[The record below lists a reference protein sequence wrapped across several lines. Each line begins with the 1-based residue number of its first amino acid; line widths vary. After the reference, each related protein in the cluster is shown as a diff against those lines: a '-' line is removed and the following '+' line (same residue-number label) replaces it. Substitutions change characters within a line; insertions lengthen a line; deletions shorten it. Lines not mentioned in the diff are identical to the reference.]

1 MTISVRPANCR
12 RDVMAIGARWSRW
25 VVVASVALVS
35 AAQLLPDPAYDGVML
50 CLVAAGLLAGLPH
63 GAFDHRIGAVLTG
76 WPTSVVAAGYAMVA
90 ALALLLLTV
99 AGPFALVAVLT
110 LSLAHFALGELE
122 AVRESTDWN
131 PAGVQAVAVGV
142 AGTGALL
149 LPLARA
155 GPELT
160 EVAASLSPGLGV
172 LLVDGGVR
180 TALAGVWGL
189 AAVVAVVAAL
199 RAHQYLVA
207 LDVFLVGALGALAP
221 PLVAFALWFGGWHA
235 LRHCARLLSV
245 DTDSAALLTQ
255 GQPARAM
262 RVLARAAM
270 WPTVAAVGVL
280 TGLVVRTATDPSA
293 AVAQT
298 LLVLL
303 ALTVPHMLVVLWLD
317 RRRPVRT

>member
-1 MTISVRPANCR
+1 
-12 RDVMAIGARWSRW
+12 MATVARWSRW

-35 AAQLLPDPAYDGVML
+35 AARLLPDPAYDGVVL
-50 CLVAAGLLAGLPH
+50 GLVAAGLLAGLPH
-63 GAFDHRIGAVLTG
+63 GSIDHRIGAVLTG

-90 ALALLLLTV
+90 ALALLLLMV
-99 AGPFALVAVLT
+99 AGPIALVAVLT
-110 LSLAHFALGELE
+110 LSVVHFALGELE
-122 AVRESTDWN
+122 AVSESTGWK

-149 LPLARA
+149 LPLARS
-155 GPELT
+155 GPELA

-172 LLVDGGVR
+172 LLADGGVR
-180 TALAGVWGL
+180 AALVGVWGL

-199 RAHQYLVA
+199 RAHQHQVA

-221 PLVAFALWFGGWHA
+221 PLVAFAVWFGGWHA

-245 DTDSAALLTQ
+245 DTDSAALLEQ
-255 GQPARAM
+255 GQPARAI
-262 RVLARAAM
+262 RVLARAAL
-270 WPTVAAVGVL
+270 WPTVAAVVVL
-280 TGLVVRTATDPSA
+280 AGLVVGTAADSSA

-317 RRRPVRT
+317 RRQPVRI

>member
-1 MTISVRPANCR
+1 M
-12 RDVMAIGARWSRW
+12 GARWSRW

-35 AAQLLPDPAYDGVML
+35 AVQLLPDPAYDGVVL
-50 CLVAAGLLAGLPH
+50 GLVAAGLLAGLPH
-63 GAFDHRIGAVLTG
+63 GALDHRIGAVLTG

-110 LSLAHFALGELE
+110 LSVAHFALGELE
-122 AVRESTDWN
+122 AVRESTDWE

-155 GPELT
+155 GPELA

-172 LLVDGGVR
+172 LLADGGVR
-180 TALAGVWGL
+180 AALAGVWGL

-199 RAHQYLVA
+199 RAHQYRVA

-221 PLVAFALWFGGWHA
+221 PLVAFAVWFGGWHA

-245 DTDSAALLTQ
+245 DTDSAALLAQ
-255 GQPARAM
+255 GQPARAI
-262 RVLARAAM
+262 RVLARAAL
-270 WPTVAAVGVL
+270 WPAVAAVVVL
-280 TGLVVRTATDPSA
+280 AGLVVRTATDPSA